1 VIEILIFAA
10 VSTLLY
16 CLGTG
21 PLFFL
26 IPLQVL
32 YVRRG
37 RKSFGWAA
45 LLTLGLIMA
54 VVLLLARRLPIS
66 GAGLSGA
73 AMSEGALAQTALAHG
88 ALDPAA
94 PILFLNMAVTVLLIG
109 GLILIQF
116 PEMSPELKVPRF
128 PRVARHLIATAI
140 AGVLCV
146 PVILYLRGNEIFTQG
161 IREFMGTWIDGMNRT
176 IAASG
181 GQAVQPGVQ
190 PIQTDEFLEFIK
202 AALLRSFLFSYFLV
216 LSFSWWLGTIIGARS
231 IGRHPGLT
239 RIADFKL
246 PDRYV
251 WPLIASLA
259 LVVLNLIV
267 PAEPLAI
274 PAWNALLILGFL
286 YGVSGLGIIRFL
298 LKKLNVNPGI
308 RWLVI
313 VIIVIL
319 ALTPRI
325 GIAVRVLVSG
335 LGVSE
340 VWLKYRR
347 EERSNI

>member
-16 CLGTG
+16 RLGMG
-21 PLFFL
+21 PLLFL

-32 YVRRG
+32 YIRRG
-37 RKSFGWAA
+37 KKSFGWAA
-45 LLTLGLIMA
+45 LLTLGLILA
-54 VVLLLARRLPIS
+54 IGLFLARRFPMV

-73 AMSEGALAQTALAHG
+73 AMSEGALSQAALTQ
-88 ALDPAA
+88 AA
-94 PILFLNMAVTVLLIG
+94 PFLFLDMAVAVLMIG
-109 GLILIQF
+109 GLALIQL
-116 PEMSPELKVPRF
+116 PEMSPELQIPRL
-128 PRVARHLIATAI
+128 PRVTRHMIATAI
-140 AGVLCV
+140 AGLLCV
-146 PVILYLRGNEIFTQG
+146 PVILYLRGNDIFTAG
-161 IREFMGTWIDGMNRT
+161 IREFIGAWFNGMNRA

-181 GQAVQPGVQ
+181 ADAIQPGVQ
-190 PIQTDEFLEFIK
+190 PIQADALLEIINTV
-202 AALLRSFLFSYFLV
+202 LLRSFLFSYFLV

-246 PDRYV
+246 PDQYV

-259 LVVLNLIV
+259 LVVLNLLI

-274 PAWNALLILGFL
+274 LAWNALLSLAFL

-298 LKKLNVNPGI
+298 LRKLNVRPGV
-308 RWLVI
+308 RWLLIMVL
-313 VIIVIL
+313 VIL
-319 ALTPRI
+319 AMTPRI
-325 GIAVRVLVSG
+325 GIAVLILVPG

-347 EERSNI
+347 EERSNV